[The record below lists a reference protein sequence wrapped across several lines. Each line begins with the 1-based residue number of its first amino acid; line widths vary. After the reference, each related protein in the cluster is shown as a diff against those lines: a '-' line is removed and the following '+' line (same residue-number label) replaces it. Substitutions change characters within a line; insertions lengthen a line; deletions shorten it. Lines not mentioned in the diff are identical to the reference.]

1 MLSGFGARKAPA
13 SGQSPASA
21 SADPDGAVPQNRSEL
36 TLADI
41 GARLGEDNEKLR
53 NLLIDAGHRIGAIGD
68 VQQAFRSLAE
78 PVNTAI
84 RELDQERIENG
95 KLRSALAELR
105 IGYDSLHGK
114 FAALEKRA
122 GELDSDRAQSQQ
134 QLAQAQQTARG
145 LQRDKS
151 ELANAVA
158 AARAN
163 LEQMEMSLVASQ
175 AERSAL
181 STARDEADERHRS
194 EADTLNL
201 RIEALRARANPAEKL
216 LSEVRQSLVLRTDE
230 LRLSERNTAEA
241 TIARATAE
249 KTIEALTT
257 ARAMHRPRSSR
268 SWNWDAS
275 P

>member
-95 KLRSALAELR
+95 ELRSALAELR
-105 IGYDSLHGK
+105 IGYDSLHANLPRSK
-114 FAALEKRA
+114 SERA
-122 GELDSDRAQSQQ
+122 NWTA
-134 QLAQAQQTARG
+134 TARRVSNN
-145 LQRDKS
+145 LPRRS
-151 ELANAVA
+151 RLLA
-158 AARAN
+158 
-163 LEQMEMSLVASQ
+163 
-175 AERSAL
+175 
-181 STARDEADERHRS
+181 
-194 EADTLNL
+194 
-201 RIEALRARANPAEKL
+201 
-216 LSEVRQSLVLRTDE
+216 
-230 LRLSERNTAEA
+230 
-241 TIARATAE
+241 
-249 KTIEALTT
+249 
-257 ARAMHRPRSSR
+257 
-268 SWNWDAS
+268 
-275 P
+275 

>member
-13 SGQSPASA
+13 SEQSAASS
-21 SADPDGAVPQNRSEL
+21 SADPGGAVRQNRSEL
-36 TLADI
+36 TLAEI

-53 NLLIDAGHRIGAIGD
+53 NLLIDTGHRIGAIGD

-105 IGYDSLHGK
+105 IGYDNLHGK

-158 AARAN
+158 AAR
-163 LEQMEMSLVASQ
+163 
-175 AERSAL
+175 
-181 STARDEADERHRS
+181 T
-194 EADTLNL
+194 
-201 RIEALRARANPAEKL
+201 
-216 LSEVRQSLVLRTDE
+216 
-230 LRLSERNTAEA
+230 
-241 TIARATAE
+241 
-249 KTIEALTT
+249 
-257 ARAMHRPRSSR
+257 
-268 SWNWDAS
+268 WNKWK
-275 P
+275 